1 MNFSPRAMALRLLL
15 WCSLFGWAVYKIRSD
30 DDVAAGA
37 QMSMAPDER
46 ILERPLSA
54 AVPAAALGGA
64 ALGEII
70 DPEALTVGLEAVRK
84 DGLRCG
90 AKGVELRVRLGPE
103 GLQSAVLK
111 GNVGDEAAACL
122 TRAVWE
128 QTWPAGPGEMEGAVS
143 F

>member
-1 MNFSPRAMALRLLL
+1 MALRLLL

-30 DDVAAGA
+30 DNVAAGA

-46 ILERPLSA
+46 VLERPLSA
-54 AVPAAALGGA
+54 AITPVAVTPAAVVPAAALGVM
-64 ALGEII
+64 I
-70 DPEALTVGLEAVRK
+70 DPEALSARLEAARK
-84 DGLRCG
+84 AGIGCG
-90 AKGVELRVRLGPE
+90 AKGVELRVRVGPE

-128 QTWPAGPGEMEGAVS
+128 RAWPAGPGEMESAVS